1 MTPAAAPR
9 TTRTIL
15 LIDDDAELCG
25 LLEDYLTAH
34 DYRVSL
40 AHDGSSGLGVALSG
54 EHDLI
59 VLDVM
64 LPLVDGFEIL
74 RQLRRRST
82 VPIIMLTAR
91 SAEADRIRGLE
102 HGADDYLLKPFAAG
116 ELLARVRA
124 VLRRAD
130 HAAARSMIG
139 EVQVGRVRV
148 RPDTQEAWCGQR
160 RLDLTP
166 TEFAILEL
174 LLRGAGRIV
183 SRNEISAVLYQR
195 QATAYERSVDV
206 HVSHL
211 RRKLDPDAAPLIRTV
226 RGVGYLFAIDE

>member
-1 MTPAAAPR
+1 MTPAAASR
-9 TTRTIL
+9 STRSIL

-25 LLEDYLTAH
+25 LLDEYLTGH

-40 AHDGSSGLGVALSG
+40 AHDGSSGLGAALSG

-64 LPLVDGFEIL
+64 LPLLDGFEIL
-74 RQLRRRST
+74 RQLRRRSS

-91 SAEADRIRGLE
+91 SAEEDRIRGLE

-116 ELLARVRA
+116 ELVARVRA

-130 HAAARSMIG
+130 HTADRSVIA
-139 EVQVGRVRV
+139 EVQVGGVRV
-148 RPDTQEAWCGQR
+148 RPATRDAWCGQR

-183 SRNEISAVLYQR
+183 SRNEISAVLHQR

-211 RRKLDPDAAPLIRTV
+211 RRKLELEGGPMIRTV
-226 RGVGYLFAIDE
+226 RGIGYLLAIAE

>member
-1 MTPAAAPR
+1 VTQASASRA
-9 TTRTIL
+9 TRAIL
-15 LIDDDAELCG
+15 LIDDDTELCA
-25 LLEDYLTAH
+25 LLSEYLTGH

-64 LPLVDGFEIL
+64 LPMLDGFEIL
-74 RQLRRRST
+74 RQLRRRSC

-91 SAEADRIRGLE
+91 SAEQDRILGLE

-130 HAAARSMIG
+130 HTAERSVIA
-139 EVQVGRVRV
+139 EVQVGGVRV
-148 RPDTQEAWCGQR
+148 RPLTQDAWCGAR

-183 SRNEISAVLYQR
+183 SRNEISAVLHQR

-211 RRKLDPDAAPLIRTV
+211 RRKLEADAAAMIRTI
-226 RGVGYLFAIDE
+226 RGIGYLFAITE